1 MLTQMIVL
9 VMNVSMATAKTG
21 MEHILVNVSLDI
33 EGAFVKRRLMSA
45 PQIHVSMQWSALT

>member
-9 VMNVSMATAKTG
+9 AMNVSMATARTG
-21 MEHILVNVSLDI
+21 MEHILASVSLAI

-45 PQIHVSMQWSALT
+45 LQIHVSMQLSALT